1 MESQETEQQ
10 ITDFLVAH
18 RTASLATVD
27 GEGLPHAAN
36 LRYVSDD
43 AWNLYWVSSPE
54 SDHSLHLA
62 DQPRAAVTVYA
73 PVDAPDEIH
82 GLQMHGKATAI
93 HYDAT
98 ISLVRA
104 LYEATYPF
112 TAEPPYREAIEAQTF
127 YRLRPSWARW
137 IDNRKGFGWKYEKTF

>member
-1 MESQETEQQ
+1 MSDANTESE
-10 ITDFLVAH
+10 ISAFLEAH

-27 GEGLPHAAN
+27 VGGLPHAAN

-54 SDHSLHLA
+54 SDHSQHLA
-62 DQPRAAVTVYA
+62 QQPRAAVTVYA
-73 PVDAPDEIH
+73 HVDRPDAIH
-82 GLQMHGKATAI
+82 GLQMHGQAI
-93 HYDAT
+93 ALRDAST
-98 ISLVRA
+98 ITLVRA

-112 TAEPPYREAIEAQTF
+112 TAEPPYREAVAAQAF
-127 YRLRPSWARW
+127 YRFRPSWARW